1 MTKTRGQ
8 SLSFSSDADIR
19 PVLQD
24 ILEKGVRELGQ
35 YLKWAL
41 NRPSLQKGRCTVA
54 LDPALPWVKT

>member
-24 ILEKGVRELGQ
+24 ILEKGVRELGE

-41 NRPSLQKGRCTVA
+41 NRPSSLKGGRTVT
-54 LDPALPWVKT
+54 LHPTLPWVKT